1 MEHLLHP
8 ALSFDDR
15 TMTAHTPANQL
26 NQPPDDASDTLA
38 DAGQDAMPTAE
49 PESGQVSG
57 DISGHVLLVDDEAAF
72 QRLGGAFLR
81 NLGHTVTLAG
91 DGEQALAAFA
101 QQPPELVLLDLAMPP
116 HMDPEIGLE
125 LIPRFAPVP
134 VVVLT
139 GHGDH
144 ALALRATELGAW
156 DFLTKPIDPDM
167 LRFVV
172 ARGLR
177 KARLDAELAALRA
190 GQSQDDL
197 GLVGQA
203 AATVQLRALVR
214 RVAPTQVSVLVLGPT
229 GTGKELVARALH
241 ACSARKSE
249 PFVAIHCGAL
259 SAELLESELFG
270 HMKGSFTGAYR
281 DQPGL
286 VEAAHGG
293 TLFLDEVGEMPP
305 PMQVK
310 LLRFLQEGTFVPV
323 GGRSQKRADAR
334 VVAATHRDL
343 EAMVREGTF
352 REDLFYRLKGV
363 VLRTP
368 SLAER
373 PADIP
378 LLATRF
384 LHRVSHRASL
394 SPSALAWLM
403 AREWPGN
410 VRELKAV
417 VESAGALL
425 MPDQREV
432 DAELLQLASG
442 DMSESAA
449 DQKTLAVTPP
459 GSTGPLDAALMELE
473 VRMVRDTMAAVA
485 GNQSEAAR
493 RLGISRVG
501 LIKKLARLGLK

>member
-1 MEHLLHP
+1 M
-8 ALSFDDR
+8 
-15 TMTAHTPANQL
+15 
-26 NQPPDDASDTLA
+26 SDSPQ
-38 DAGQDAMPTAE
+38 AGR
-49 PESGQVSG
+49 
-57 DISGHVLLVDDEAAF
+57 VLLVDDEPAF
-72 QRLGGAFLR
+72 QRLGGSFLR
-81 NLGHTVTLAG
+81 DLGHTVTVAG
-91 DGEQALAAFA
+91 DGEQALASFER
-101 QQPPELVLLDLAMPP
+101 QRPELVLLDLAMPP

-125 LIPRFAPVP
+125 MIPRFRGVP

-139 GHGDH
+139 GHGEH
-144 ALALRATELGAW
+144 ELALRATELGAW

-172 ARGLR
+172 ARALR
-177 KARLDAELAALRA
+177 KARLDAEVATLRA
-190 GQSQDDL
+190 AAAADDL

-203 AATVQLRALVR
+203 PAMTQLRAMVR
-214 RVAPTQVSVLVLGPT
+214 RVAQTSVSVLVLGPT

-241 ACSARKSE
+241 GCSARSAG

-293 TLFLDEVGEMPP
+293 TLFLDEVGEMPAA
-305 PMQVK
+305 MQVK

-323 GGRSQKRADAR
+323 GGRVHKRAETR

-368 SLAER
+368 ALSER
-373 PADIP
+373 PADVP
-378 LLATRF
+378 LLASRF
-384 LHRVSHRASL
+384 LRRVAPRTGFT
-394 SPSALAWLM
+394 PGALAWLTS
-403 AREWPGN
+403 REWPGN

-417 VESAGALL
+417 VESAGALIL
-425 MPDQREV
+425 PGQHEIDSDLLRLAGGDTSDAPAAVAGPV
-432 DAELLQLASG
+432 DP
-442 DMSESAA
+442 SA
-449 DQKTLAVTPP
+449 
-459 GSTGPLDAALMELE
+459 GPLDAALNELE
-473 VRMVRDTMAAVA
+473 LRLVRDAMTAAG

-493 RLGISRVG
+493 RLGVSRVG
-501 LIKKLARLGLK
+501 LIKKLTRLGLR

>member
-1 MEHLLHP
+1 MSE
-8 ALSFDDR
+8 
-15 TMTAHTPANQL
+15 T
-26 NQPPDDASDTLA
+26 
-38 DAGQDAMPTAE
+38 
-49 PESGQVSG
+49 PESGR
-57 DISGHVLLVDDEAAF
+57 VLLVDDEAAF
-72 QRLGGAFLR
+72 QRLGGSFLR
-81 NLGHTVTLAG
+81 GLGHEVSIAG

-101 QQPPELVLLDLAMPP
+101 RQKPELVLLDLAMPP

-125 LIPRFAPVP
+125 LIPRFARVP

-139 GHGDH
+139 GHGEHD
-144 ALALRATELGAW
+144 LALRATELGAW

-167 LRFVV
+167 LRIVV
-172 ARGLR
+172 ARALR
-177 KARLDAELAALRA
+177 KARLDAELITLRA
-190 GQSQDDL
+190 GQATDDL
-197 GLVGQA
+197 GMVGQA
-203 AATVQLRALVR
+203 PATIHLRALVR
-214 RVAPTQVSVLVLGPT
+214 RVAQTTVSVLVLGPT

-241 ACSARKSE
+241 GCSGRSGG

-305 PMQVK
+305 AMQVK
-310 LLRFLQEGTFVPV
+310 LLRFLQEGAFVPV
-323 GGRSQKRADAR
+323 GGRAQKHADAR

-343 EAMVREGTF
+343 EAMVREGSF

-368 SLAER
+368 ALSER
-373 PADIP
+373 PGDVP
-378 LLATRF
+378 VLATRF
-384 LHRVSHRASL
+384 LHRVAPRAGL
-394 SPSALAWLM
+394 SAGALAWLT

-425 MPDQREV
+425 LPDQREV
-432 DAELLQLASG
+432 DAELLRLASG
-442 DMSESAA
+442 DMSEGARTEPASSSSEGAGA
-449 DQKTLAVTPP
+449 
-459 GSTGPLDAALMELE
+459 LDAAINELE
-473 VRMVRDTMAAVA
+473 LRLVRDAMAASG

-501 LIKKLARLGLK
+501 LIKKLTRLGLR

>member
-1 MEHLLHP
+1 
-8 ALSFDDR
+8 
-15 TMTAHTPANQL
+15 MTTTL
-26 NQPPDDASDTLA
+26 PPDTTGTAA
-38 DAGQDAMPTAE
+38 AG
-49 PESGQVSG
+49 
-57 DISGHVLLVDDEAAF
+57 GHVLLVDDEVAF
-72 QRLGGAFLR
+72 QRLGGNFLR
-81 NLGHTVTLAG
+81 GIGHTVTLAG
-91 DGEQALAAFA
+91 DGDQALAAFA
-101 QQPPELVLLDLAMPP
+101 KQQPELVLLDLAMPP

-125 LIPRFAPVP
+125 LIPRFARVP

-172 ARGLR
+172 ARGLH
-177 KARLDAELAALRA
+177 KARLDAELSALRSEQTA
-190 GQSQDDL
+190 DDL
-197 GLVGQA
+197 GMVGQA
-203 AATVQLRALVR
+203 PATVQLRALVR
-214 RVAPTQVSVLVLGPT
+214 RVAQTTVSVLVLGPT

-241 ACSARKSE
+241 ACSARKTG

-310 LLRFLQEGTFVPV
+310 LLRFLQEGAFVPV
-323 GGRSQKRADAR
+323 GGRVQKYSDTR
-334 VVAATHRDL
+334 VLAATHRDL
-343 EAMVREGTF
+343 EAMVRDGTF

-368 SLAER
+368 AIAER

-384 LHRVSHRASL
+384 LHHVAPRAGL
-394 SPSALAWLM
+394 SGGALAWLM
-403 AREWPGN
+403 ARSWPGN

-425 MPDQREV
+425 LPDQREV
-432 DAELLQLASG
+432 DAELLRLASG
-442 DMSESAA
+442 DMGEVAPASRSETPVPSESA
-449 DQKTLAVTPP
+449 
-459 GSTGPLDAALMELE
+459 GPLDAALLELE
-473 VRMVRDTMAAVA
+473 LRLVRDTMTAVG

-501 LIKKLARLGLK
+501 LIKKLTRLGLR

>member
-1 MEHLLHP
+1 MNSPHHSRDEGRAPADPVAHP
-8 ALSFDDR
+8 AE
-15 TMTAHTPANQL
+15 T
-26 NQPPDDASDTLA
+26 
-38 DAGQDAMPTAE
+38 
-49 PESGQVSG
+49 
-57 DISGHVLLVDDEAAF
+57 GHVLLVDDEAAF

-81 NLGHTVTLAG
+81 SLGHTVSLAG
-91 DGEQALAAFA
+91 DGEQALAAFER
-101 QQPPELVLLDLAMPP
+101 QRPDLVLLDLAMPP

-125 LIPRFAPVP
+125 LIPRFARVP

-156 DFLTKPIDPDM
+156 DFLTKPLDPDM

-190 GQSQDDL
+190 GQALDDL
-197 GLVGQA
+197 GMAGQA

-214 RVAPTQVSVLVLGPT
+214 RVAPTHVSVLVLGPT

-241 ACSARKSE
+241 GCSPRRDA

-323 GGRSQKRADAR
+323 GGRAAKRADVR

-343 EAMVREGTF
+343 EAMVREGSF

-368 SLAER
+368 ALAER

-378 LLATRF
+378 LLASRF
-384 LHRVSHRASL
+384 LHRVAPEARLAAD
-394 SPSALAWLM
+394 ALAWLA

-425 MPDQREV
+425 MPGQQAV
-432 DAELLQLASG
+432 DAPLLQLASG
-442 DMSESAA
+442 DAEALEHTAPAA
-449 DQKTLAVTPP
+449 PASPP
-459 GSTGPLDAALMELE
+459 GGTGPLDAALLELE
-473 VRMVRDTMAAVA
+473 TRMVRDTLAAA
-485 GNQSEAAR
+485 GGNQSEAAR

-501 LIKKLARLGLK
+501 LVKKLTRLGLR

>member
-1 MEHLLHP
+1 MS
-8 ALSFDDR
+8 ALPD
-15 TMTAHTPANQL
+15 TATFT
-26 NQPPDDASDTLA
+26 SET
-38 DAGQDAMPTAE
+38 
-49 PESGQVSG
+49 
-57 DISGHVLLVDDEAAF
+57 GHVLLVDDEVAF
-72 QRLGGAFLR
+72 QRLGGNFLR
-81 NLGHTVTLAG
+81 ELGHTVTLAG
-91 DGEQALAAFA
+91 DVAQALMAFD
-101 QQPPELVLLDLAMPP
+101 QNRPELVLLDLALPP
-116 HMDPEIGLE
+116 HMDPEKGLE
-125 LIPRFAPVP
+125 LIPGFAQVP

-177 KARLDAELAALRA
+177 KARLDAEVASLRT
-190 GQSQDDL
+190 GQVTDDL
-197 GLVGQA
+197 GMVGQA
-203 AATVQLRALVR
+203 PATVQLRALVR
-214 RVAPTQVSVLVLGPT
+214 RVALTQVSVLVLGPT

-241 ACSARKSE
+241 ACSERQKA

-270 HMKGSFTGAYR
+270 HLKGSFTGAYR

-286 VEAAHGG
+286 VETAHGG

-310 LLRFLQEGTFVPV
+310 LLRFLQEGVFVPV
-323 GGRSQKRADAR
+323 GGRVQKHADTR

-343 EAMVREGTF
+343 EAMVRDGSF
-352 REDLFYRLKGV
+352 REDLYYRLKGV

-368 SLAER
+368 SLVER
-373 PADIP
+373 PADVP

-384 LHRVSHRASL
+384 LQRVAPRACL
-394 SPSALAWLM
+394 SAGALAWLT
-403 AREWPGN
+403 ARAWPGN
-410 VRELKAV
+410 VRELKSI

-425 MPDQREV
+425 LPGQREV
-432 DAELLQLASG
+432 DVDLLRLASG
-442 DMSESAA
+442 ETTAGEPVSSSLVQSSAE
-449 DQKTLAVTPP
+449 T
-459 GSTGPLDAALMELE
+459 SGPLDAALNALEL
-473 VRMVRDTMAAVA
+473 RMVRDAMIAVG

-493 RLGISRVG
+493 RLGVSRVG
-501 LIKKLARLGLK
+501 LIKKLTRLGLR

>member
-1 MEHLLHP
+1 M
-8 ALSFDDR
+8 S
-15 TMTAHTPANQL
+15 
-26 NQPPDDASDTLA
+26 
-38 DAGQDAMPTAE
+38 AMPDTTNLAAE
-49 PESGQVSG
+49 T
-57 DISGHVLLVDDEAAF
+57 GHVLLVDDEIAF
-72 QRLGGAFLR
+72 QRLGGNFLR
-81 NLGHTVTLAG
+81 ELGHTVTLAG
-91 DGEQALAAFA
+91 DVAQAQAAFD
-101 QQPPELVLLDLAMPP
+101 QHRPELVLLDLALPP
-116 HMDPEIGLE
+116 HMDPEKGLE
-125 LIPRFAPVP
+125 LIPGFAQVP

-177 KARLDAELAALRA
+177 KARLDAEVATLRT
-190 GQSQDDL
+190 GQATDDL
-197 GLVGQA
+197 GMVGQA
-203 AATVQLRALVR
+203 PATVQLRALVR
-214 RVAPTQVSVLVLGPT
+214 RVALTQVSVLVLGPT

-241 ACSARKSE
+241 ACSERQKA

-270 HMKGSFTGAYR
+270 HLKGSFTGAYR

-286 VEAAHGG
+286 VETAHGG

-310 LLRFLQEGTFVPV
+310 LLRFLQEGVFVPV
-323 GGRSQKRADAR
+323 GGRVQKHADTR

-343 EAMVREGTF
+343 EAMVRDGSF
-352 REDLFYRLKGV
+352 REDLYYRLKGV

-368 SLAER
+368 ALVER
-373 PADIP
+373 PADVP

-384 LHRVSHRASL
+384 LQRVAPRACL
-394 SPSALAWLM
+394 SAGALAWLM
-403 AREWPGN
+403 ARAWPGN
-410 VRELKAV
+410 VRELKSI

-425 MPDQREV
+425 LPGQREV
-432 DAELLQLASG
+432 DVDLLRLASG
-442 DMSESAA
+442 ETTASEPVSASLVPSPEE
-449 DQKTLAVTPP
+449 T
-459 GSTGPLDAALMELE
+459 SGPLDAALNALEL
-473 VRMVRDTMAAVA
+473 RMVRDAMSAVG

-493 RLGISRVG
+493 RLGVSRVG
-501 LIKKLARLGLK
+501 LIKKLTRLGLR

>member
-1 MEHLLHP
+1 MNT
-8 ALSFDDR
+8 S
-15 TMTAHTPANQL
+15 
-26 NQPPDDASDTLA
+26 
-38 DAGQDAMPTAE
+38 
-49 PESGQVSG
+49 PEIGRL
-57 DISGHVLLVDDEAAF
+57 LLVDDEAAF
-72 QRLGGAFLR
+72 QRLGGSFLR
-81 NLGHTVTLAG
+81 GLGHDVTLAG
-91 DGEQALAAFA
+91 DTQQAIEAFDA
-101 QQPPELVLLDLAMPP
+101 HRPELVLLDLAMPP
-116 HMDPEIGLE
+116 HMDPEMGLE
-125 LIPRFAPVP
+125 LIPRFASVP

-139 GHGDH
+139 GHGEHDI
-144 ALALRATELGAW
+144 ALRATELGAW

-172 ARGLR
+172 ARALR
-177 KARLDAELAALRA
+177 KARLDKEVSTLRA
-190 GQSQDDL
+190 QQGGDDL
-197 GLVGQA
+197 GIVGQA
-203 AATVQLRALVR
+203 PATVQLRALVR
-214 RVAPTQVSVLVLGPT
+214 RVAHTKVSVLVLGPT

-241 ACSARKSE
+241 ACSERSGG

-286 VEAAHGG
+286 VEVAHGG
-293 TLFLDEVGEMPP
+293 TLFLDEVGEMPA

-310 LLRFLQEGTFVPV
+310 LLRFLQEGAFVPV
-323 GGRSQKRADAR
+323 GGRMQKHADAR

-343 EAMVREGTF
+343 EAMVREGSF

-368 SLAER
+368 ALAER

-384 LHRVSHRASL
+384 LQCVAPRAGL
-394 SPSALAWLM
+394 SAGALAWLA
-403 AREWPGN
+403 ARDWPGN

-425 MPDQREV
+425 LPDQREV
-432 DAELLQLASG
+432 DAALLRLASG
-442 DMSESAA
+442 DLSEAVNSAPA
-449 DQKTLAVTPP
+449 PLDGTA
-459 GSTGPLDAALMELE
+459 GPLDAAIAELE
-473 VRMVRDTMAAVA
+473 LRLVRDAMSAAG

-501 LIKKLARLGLK
+501 LIKKLTRLGLR